1 MRARLVPTLVALALG
16 TLAVGGTT
24 LGASADVAP
33 GASTPSYDAG
43 PITIDP
49 DAPQGAAPGIVWADG
64 TTIHLEDG
72 TSFVLPDDGFD
83 TVIDV
88 AAIGDRVAVTRHDS
102 TVAAWAPR
110 LSIFDRSGTQ
120 LGWTGL
126 GRASD
131 GNLVADDAHEKV
143 AVLQRGQVAVIEAG
157 RPTWTRLDL
166 PAADPVG
173 DTRRIG
179 AVTGT
184 SCAEGDCRVYVSN
197 GDVSHRL
204 SPGQAPRWMWTPQ
217 ILVDARETAGNDQ
230 LLGLLDRDEEVDP
243 ELLFWGIT
251 DEDNALA
258 WGQQD
263 YGVLSFSPDG
273 SLVLGDDAY
282 RDGAGSGRLAFLDSA
297 TGEPVTAFEPAEG
310 WWVAGTAW
318 EDDDHVLAQLTDA
331 ADTLVTVRV
340 GTDGSV
346 EHVHTGSWEVILG
359 S

>member
-16 TLAVGGTT
+16 TLTVGGTG
-24 LGASADVAP
+24 LGASAGVAP
-33 GASTPSYDAG
+33 SASTPSYDAG
-43 PITIDP
+43 PITLDP
-49 DAPQGAAPGIVWADG
+49 EAPQGAAPGIVWADG

-102 TVAAWAPR
+102 SVVDWAPR

-131 GNLVADDAHEKV
+131 GDLVADGAHEKV

-157 RPTWTRLDL
+157 RPTWTRLTV
-166 PAADPVG
+166 PAG
-173 DTRRIG
+173 DFGGLQRIG
-179 AVTGT
+179 AVTGGT
-184 SCAEGDCRVYVSN
+184 CSDDCRVYVSD
-197 GDVSHRL
+197 GEESHRL
-204 SPGQAPRWMWTPQ
+204 SPGEAPQWMWTPQ
-217 ILVDARETAGNDQ
+217 VLVDARETAGNDQ
-230 LLGLLDRDEEVDP
+230 LLGLLDRDQEVDP
-243 ELLFWGIT
+243 EVLFWGIT
-251 DEDNALA
+251 DEDNAQV

-263 YGVLSFSPDG
+263 YGVTSFSPDG

-282 RDGAGSGRLAFLDSA
+282 RDGAGSGTLAFLDAA
-297 TGEPVTAFEPAEG
+297 TGEPVTAFEPAPG
-310 WWVAGTAW
+310 WWVAGSVW

-346 EHVHTGSWEVILG
+346 EHVHTGGWEVILG